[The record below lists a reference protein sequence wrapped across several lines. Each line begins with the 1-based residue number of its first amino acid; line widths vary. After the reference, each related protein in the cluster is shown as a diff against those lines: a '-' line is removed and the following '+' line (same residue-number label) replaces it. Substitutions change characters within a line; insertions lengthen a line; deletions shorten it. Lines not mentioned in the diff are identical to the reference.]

1 MAGQQIDTLPLDD
14 CLIKVDDYLQKMP
27 VPQSQTDQERLMALL
42 QLVVYIRVIREDLA
56 NSAFI
61 DVLRRDFDENL
72 AAAVVQF
79 EALTAYLNAMPKR
92 LPPEFVS
99 QFVAFDDDMKA
110 QKSDVRLSIIEHS
123 AHTQHS
129 ASDAL
134 NLIVARRWLDRLV
147 KHTAKMVILL
157 GK

>member
-1 MAGQQIDTLPLDD
+1 
-14 CLIKVDDYLQKMP
+14 
-27 VPQSQTDQERLMALL
+27 
-42 QLVVYIRVIREDLA
+42 
-56 NSAFI
+56 
-61 DVLRRDFDENL
+61 
-72 AAAVVQF
+72 
-79 EALTAYLNAMPKR
+79 
-92 LPPEFVS
+92 
-99 QFVAFDDDMKA
+99 MKA